1 MHFKSKWYYI
11 YYFKIIRKE
20 DYRVCFRKMI
30 KYNIKNFLGTFFYY
44 KKEQEED
51 LEEYFKDKIGYDNGR
66 LEIK

>member
-1 MHFKSKWYYI
+1 M
-11 YYFKIIRKE
+11 
-20 DYRVCFRKMI
+20 CFRKMI

-51 LEEYFKDKIGYDNGR
+51 LEEYFKDKIVYDNGR